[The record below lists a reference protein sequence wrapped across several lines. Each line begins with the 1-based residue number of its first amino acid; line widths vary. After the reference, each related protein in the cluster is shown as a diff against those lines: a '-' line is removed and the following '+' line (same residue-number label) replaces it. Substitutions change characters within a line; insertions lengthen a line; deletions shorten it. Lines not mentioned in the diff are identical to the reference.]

1 MIRRDE
7 ALLTK
12 FIDYLDCG
20 RIERASTRPDLVNF
34 SVSKYKVIPFF
45 ESCSLIIP
53 PKGGVAPF
61 GGKQGIKS
69 RDYLDFV
76 KVAKI
81 IEVKG
86 HLTLEGINRINSLKS
101 GMNSR
106 RIHNYCSLF
115 SRGRSFSF
123 AES

>member
-1 MIRRDE
+1 MF
-7 ALLTK
+7 L
-12 FIDYLDCG
+12 DYPA
-20 RIERASTRPDLVNF
+20 E
-34 SVSKYKVIPFF
+34 
-45 ESCSLIIP
+45 
-53 PKGGVAPF
+53 GGVAPF

-106 RIHNYCSLF
+106 RIHNNCWEFLQEAQRENKKYII
-115 SRGRSFSF
+115 
-123 AES
+123 